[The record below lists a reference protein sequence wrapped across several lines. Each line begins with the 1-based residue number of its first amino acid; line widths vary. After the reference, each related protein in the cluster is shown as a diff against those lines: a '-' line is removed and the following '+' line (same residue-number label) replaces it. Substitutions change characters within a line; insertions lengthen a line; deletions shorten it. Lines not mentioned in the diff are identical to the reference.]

1 MGPSIIIIIG
11 ALLLS
16 KINKTCG
23 VALALNLIHSFI
35 HGREGEIEREGGGW
49 GQEVLEFSFRRE
61 KEDLVI
67 TIII

>member
-23 VALALNLIHSFI
+23 VALALNLIHSFM
-35 HGREGEIEREGGGW
+35 GEREREGAW
-49 GQEVLEFSFRRE
+49 GQEVLKFSFRRE

>member
-1 MGPSIIIIIG
+1 MWSCFD
-11 ALLLS
+11 S
-16 KINKTCG
+16 KS
-23 VALALNLIHSFI
+23 HSFI
-35 HGREGEIEREGGGW
+35 HSWERGREGGGGGVW

>member
-1 MGPSIIIIIG
+1 MWSCFG
-11 ALLLS
+11 S
-16 KINKTCG
+16 KSHSFIHEREREKTCG

-35 HGREGEIEREGGGW
+35 HGREGEREGGGW